1 MLQITGFDACDPLS
15 VVDDLGPGLDQRVEH
30 DVAVEVDDRDSCQS
44 VALLRQ
50 DPLTVESEYLRL
62 PRNSKPD

>member
-1 MLQITGFDACDPLS
+1 MLQITSFDACDPLS

-30 DVAVEVDDRDSCQS
+30 YVAVEVDDRDSCQS

-50 DPLTVESEYLRL
+50 DPLAVESEYLRL